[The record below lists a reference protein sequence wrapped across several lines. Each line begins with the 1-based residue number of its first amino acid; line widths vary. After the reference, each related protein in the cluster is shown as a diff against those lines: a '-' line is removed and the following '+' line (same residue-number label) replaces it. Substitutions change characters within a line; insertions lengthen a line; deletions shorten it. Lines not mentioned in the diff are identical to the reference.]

1 MSIQVD
7 ASGRSGTQPT
17 GQRRRTGLI
26 ARLRGSSASYG
37 AGSGVV
43 GGACCAGGAAVQG
56 IGLTS
61 AASVSAFMGAFEP
74 FFVAVSVVLMLSA
87 LIWMAW
93 RAGFRRKALA
103 GAVIRR
109 GAVMG
114 GVYGVTLAAALSL
127 GMLT

>member
-1 MSIQVD
+1 
-7 ASGRSGTQPT
+7 
-17 GQRRRTGLI
+17 
-26 ARLRGSSASYG
+26 
-37 AGSGVV
+37 
-43 GGACCAGGAAVQG
+43 
-56 IGLTS
+56 
-61 AASVSAFMGAFEP
+61 MGAFAP

-87 LIWMAW
+87 LVWMAW

-103 GAVIRR
+103 GTVIRR

>member
-1 MSIQVD
+1 MSLQVD
-7 ASGRSGTQPT
+7 ASGTREAQRT
-17 GQRRRTGLI
+17 GQQRRTGLI
-26 ARLRGSSASYG
+26 ARLRGSASYG

-61 AASVSAFMGAFEP
+61 AASVSAFMGAFAP
-74 FFVAVSVVLMLSA
+74 FFVGVSVVLMLA
-87 LIWMAW
+87 GLVWMAW

-103 GAVIRR
+103 GTVIRR
-109 GAVMG
+109 GVVMG